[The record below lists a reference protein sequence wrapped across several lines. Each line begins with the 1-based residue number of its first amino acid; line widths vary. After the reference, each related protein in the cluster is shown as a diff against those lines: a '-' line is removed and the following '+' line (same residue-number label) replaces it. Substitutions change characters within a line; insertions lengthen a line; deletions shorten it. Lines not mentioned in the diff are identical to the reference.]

1 MTSSESPEGGGQE
14 LRVRKALESL
24 SPLQEEHR
32 ERLQQQLEVLKATAV
47 DTASVEAPPEVP
59 PISWDN
65 RDPLSGLEREYV
77 ARVVQRFRPV
87 AGIYADLS
95 IGGRAPAGVRRIRPE
110 AVEFVAL
117 HHDVY
122 TSLSHSF
129 EAAST
134 SSFIVETLNDLMSVV
149 DEHRRVALI
158 GDPGCGKT
166 TALQMLAYSY
176 ARRTL
181 EVGYGLIP
189 FFVDLGGLSRRDID
203 EYLQEQ
209 VNGLVVEAVPITRRF
224 YLLDGLNEI
233 SVTDSER
240 VATWLHDRKDTQ
252 VIVACRKL
260 DYLERELPLRRI
272 DVRPLDVRQIHA
284 LIGRIFEDRDRDR
297 LFWSL
302 AGKEAAAAWRWYR
315 SYVSRPTFDDFWYGD
330 IGRSYS
336 YELEKYS
343 LSKIQDSVRHRGSLP
358 GVLDVVSNPFLLFAA
373 ILIFMNNNEPPHNRS
388 GLFSQLAAL
397 MLRRSGLLTPPSQ
410 RGDDGARESARDD
423 LSTPPAQWLSYLAF
437 RMIQSGHGTGVEKT
451 WAVSELRQRYE
462 DQNFEMVISKLVSA
476 SLLDLYSANP
486 VLLKFRHQLM
496 QEFFACLALISEM
509 RDGRPAAQL
518 LKTENWWDPSPW
530 DEAIVL
536 AAAVLGDASELVEW
550 LTPVNPSL
558 AFRCVNEPG
567 VFTSESVFQAL
578 LDPPTTARM
587 CPNARA
593 EWGRR
598 VAEAGDMR
606 PGVGLLDNGTPDIA
620 WVLVPSGTLE
630 MGGQGDLATLGIAGS
645 LVEVTIPYGY
655 LMAKYPVTC
664 SQFEAFV
671 SDGYGDPKY
680 WTTIGWR
687 WRHDQEAP
695 RLWTDSQ
702 LHVSNHPVVGLSWF
716 EAAAFARWLD
726 ERLHDIGWKPEI
738 AELVDYQV
746 GLPLEA
752 EWELAARHP
761 DGRSFP
767 WGWSYVPGLAN
778 IDETYLGELCGPY
791 AQRRTTAVGI
801 YEGGRSE
808 LGIYDL
814 CGNVWEWCISK
825 WDVVYHFPETVLPI
839 SLDHRGV
846 RGGSWYNSVAFAR
859 CEAHDCQ
866 DADLGVNDVGMR
878 LVLRPKGLVPEIGSD
893 A

>member
-1 MTSSESPEGGGQE
+1 MGATGETSEGANEE
-14 LRVRKALESL
+14 LRLRKALESL
-24 SPLQEEHR
+24 SPLQEAHR
-32 ERLQQQLEVLKATAV
+32 PRLQQQLEVLTIKGTAV
-47 DTASVEAPPEVP
+47 APVEPTPDVSPLA
-59 PISWDN
+59 WDN

-77 ARVVQRFRPV
+77 GRVVQRFRPV

-134 SSFIVETLNDLMSVV
+134 SSFVVETLGDLIRIV

-166 TALQMLAYSY
+166 TTLQMLAYSY
-176 ARRTL
+176 ARRTQ
-181 EVGYGLIP
+181 EAGYGLIP
-189 FFVDLGGLSRRDID
+189 FFVDLGGLGGRDID

-209 VNGLVVEAVPITRRF
+209 VSGLIVEAVPMARRF
-224 YLLDGLNEI
+224 YILDGLNEI
-233 SVTDSER
+233 AVSDSER
-240 VATWLHDRKDTQ
+240 VAAWLHDRNDTQ

-272 DVRPLDVRQIHA
+272 DVRSLDVRQIHA
-284 LIGRIFEDRDRDR
+284 LIGRIFEDRERDR

-302 AGKEAAAAWRWYR
+302 AGRDAAAAWRWYR
-315 SYVSRPTFDDFWYGD
+315 GNVPRPSFDDFWYGD
-330 IGRSYS
+330 IGRSYP
-336 YELEKYS
+336 YEMEKYT
-343 LSKIQDSVRHRGSLP
+343 LYNVQGSVRDRGSLP

-397 MLRRSGLLTPPSQ
+397 MLRRSGLLALPSS
-410 RGDDGARESARDD
+410 RPDDGEND
-423 LSTPPAQWLSYLAF
+423 LSSLPAQWLSYLAF
-437 RMIQSGHGTGVEKT
+437 RMIQSGQGTGVEKA
-451 WAVSELRQRYE
+451 WAVSELTQRYG
-462 DQNFEMVISKLVSA
+462 DQNFEVVIGKLVSA

-496 QEFFACLALISEM
+496 QEFFACLALIDEM
-509 RDGRPAAQL
+509 RTGRSAGQL
-518 LKTENWWDPSPW
+518 LKTENWWDPTPW
-530 DEAIVL
+530 DEAVVL
-536 AAAVLGDASELVEW
+536 AAAVLGDASELVAW
-550 LTPVNPSL
+550 LTSVNPSL

-567 VFTSESVFQAL
+567 VFTSDDVYGAL

-598 VAEAGDMR
+598 IAEAGDGR
-606 PGVGLLDNGTPDIA
+606 RGVGLQADGTPDIL
-620 WVLVPSGTLE
+620 WVTVPSGTME
-630 MGGQGDLATLGIAGS
+630 MGGQGELATLGIAGS
-645 LVEVTIPYGY
+645 LVEVTIPYKY
-655 LMAKYPVTC
+655 MIAKYPITC
-664 SQFEAFV
+664 TQFGAFV
-671 SDGYGDPKY
+671 SDGYSDPKY
-680 WTTIGWR
+680 WSSIGWQ
-687 WRHDQEAP
+687 WKHDQAVP
-695 RLWTDSQ
+695 RLWTDSV
-702 LHVSNHPVVGLSWF
+702 LHVSNHPVVGISWF

-726 ERLHDIGWKPEI
+726 ERLHALDWKPDNP
-738 AELVDYQV
+738 ELIDYQV
-746 GLPLEA
+746 SLPLEA
-752 EWELAARHP
+752 EWELAARYP

-767 WGWSYVPGLAN
+767 WGWSYIPGHAN

-801 YEGGRSE
+801 YEQGRSE

-825 WDVVYHFPETVLPI
+825 WDVVYRFPETVLPV

-878 LVLRPKGLVPEIGSD
+878 LVLRPRGLVSDIGSET
-893 A
+893 